1 MKRKIA
7 LLLSVAILFGFRPPK
22 KNENNNQT
30 LELDKALNTN
40 NSLLWQ
46 ISGNGLN
53 QPSYLFGTIHIIS
66 TQDYFLG
73 KNVQKK
79 LENSHELI
87 MEMDLENMDI
97 AALSA
102 ISILDS
108 GKTIKNYLSDSDYQI
123 IQTFMED
130 SIGVKKFTF
139 EQFYARL
146 KPFYLEQL
154 IYIKY
159 LGQDKESYEDNLK
172 KIADRKKITVS
183 GLETMEEQLQ
193 FLEEIPIAVQLKSMI
208 KTIKE
213 YSSETARL
221 DALIKDY
228 KSENLEVLSKAF
240 EAEEDTIWNDK
251 LLVKRNNN
259 WIPALQMKMEKKSC
273 FIAVGAGHLGGAH
286 GLIALLKAKGY
297 TLEPIASN

>member
-46 ISGNGLN
+46 ISGNGLT

-159 LGQDKESYEDNLK
+159 L
-172 KIADRKKITVS
+172 
-183 GLETMEEQLQ
+183 
-193 FLEEIPIAVQLKSMI
+193 
-208 KTIKE
+208 
-213 YSSETARL
+213 
-221 DALIKDY
+221 
-228 KSENLEVLSKAF
+228 
-240 EAEEDTIWNDK
+240 
-251 LLVKRNNN
+251 
-259 WIPALQMKMEKKSC
+259 
-273 FIAVGAGHLGGAH
+273 
-286 GLIALLKAKGY
+286 
-297 TLEPIASN
+297 